1 MKNCALLVVLCLL
14 ALPACEP
21 TTLQDNTR
29 EIHKTERQ
37 DGTMAPMRALDEA
50 VQTEGMTH
58 ENAIFK
64 QLQMLLIKNGGD
76 INKLSSEMSGPLN
89 ATKLQKLGITE
100 AELKGQYYKA
110 SDYVL
115 SFNGKQVTIT
125 ASYPGTRGYTSNPFT
140 LR

>member
-1 MKNCALLVVLCLL
+1 MKKIAL
-14 ALPACEP
+14 ALAATIMLATGCEP
-21 TTLQDNTR
+21 TTLEDNTR
-29 EIHKTERQ
+29 EIHKGERQ
-37 DGTMAPMRALDEA
+37 DGTIAPMRALDEA
-50 VQTEGMTH
+50 VQTEGLTH

-64 QLQMLLIKNGGD
+64 QLQMVLIKNGGD

-89 ATKLQKLGITE
+89 ATKLQKLGISE
-100 AELKGQYYKA
+100 GELKGQYYKA

-115 SFNGKQVTIT
+115 KFNGKTVTIT